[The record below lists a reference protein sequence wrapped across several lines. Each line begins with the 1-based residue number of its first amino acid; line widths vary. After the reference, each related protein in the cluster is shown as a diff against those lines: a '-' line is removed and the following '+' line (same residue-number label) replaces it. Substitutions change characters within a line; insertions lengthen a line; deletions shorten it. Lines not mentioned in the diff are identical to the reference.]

1 MATSSVE
8 EREVKIR
15 MRKPLN
21 AAFIQDTLSVLHNL
35 TPEPHQPSSNM
46 SQGNS
51 RTSIVRSNPFILLH
65 AVQKMPR
72 RGCTWWTSFA
82 SVAVEFPASSQKQG
96 QKFLRL
102 TSYLACRSR
111 SGNFW
116 KYWSCS
122 PVRSRFLSRLCGIFY
137 CNNRNV
143 SQKSA
148 D

>member
-51 RTSIVRSNPFILLH
+51 RTSIVLSNPFILLH
-65 AVQKMPR
+65 AVQKNAAEGLHVVDIFRVGGGGVPRLVAKARAKVPPTDIVSRMPIPI
-72 RGCTWWTSFA
+72 G
-82 SVAVEFPASSQKQG
+82 
-96 QKFLRL
+96 
-102 TSYLACRSR
+102 
-111 SGNFW
+111 
-116 KYWSCS
+116 
-122 PVRSRFLSRLCGIFY
+122 
-137 CNNRNV
+137 
-143 SQKSA
+143 
-148 D
+148 